1 MPCTRNSWW
10 RDNQHLRGPG
20 HMATCDTSKAWIQG
34 MLAGWY
40 SIKPML
46 STPIYICIYIYIYV
60 SILYIMVYVYTLYMS
75 VVTLYNYVFWF
86 LITFQHIS
94 WLPWNKIVLVQSHRP
109 GLLDQ
114 SRSTLDR
121 MKSAHSA
128 RGFRENLAAK
138 DGDLTSSTMKKYVIY
153 MGFMVMGL
161 S

>member
-1 MPCTRNSWW
+1 MPFTRNSWW
-10 RDNQHLRGPG
+10 RDNQNLHGPG

-40 SIKPML
+40 SNKAML
-46 STPIYICIYIYIYV
+46 STPIYIY
-60 SILYIMVYVYTLYMS
+60 ILYIMVYVYTLYIS

-94 WLPWNKIVLVQSHRP
+94 WLPWKPKVLVQSHRP

-121 MKSAHSA
+121 TKSA
-128 RGFRENLAAK
+128 RGSKRWWFNKFNHEEMWF
-138 DGDLTSSTMKKYVIY
+138 T
-153 MGFMVMGL
+153 
-161 S
+161 